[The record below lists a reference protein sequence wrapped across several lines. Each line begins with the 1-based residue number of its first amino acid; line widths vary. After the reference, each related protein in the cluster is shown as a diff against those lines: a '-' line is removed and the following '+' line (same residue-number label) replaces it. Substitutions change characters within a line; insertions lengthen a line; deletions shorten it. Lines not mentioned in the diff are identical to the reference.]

1 MFVLDD
7 DVRTIPEGRKR
18 FSGIVCC
25 SMILIKVLS
34 IFQSIFRLHNYVF
47 FASYHK
53 KFQQVKYCQYNLQQP
68 QGTACFLS
76 AGLRFGHFDSILTQQ
91 QVQDNPWNILAL
103 EGRQNLQNLCLQ
115 EIHVWV

>member
-7 DVRTIPEGRKR
+7 DVRTIPECRKR

-25 SMILIKVLS
+25 CMILIKVLS

-91 QVQDNPWNILAL
+91 QVQGNLWNILAL

-115 EIHVWV
+115 EIHV

>member
-1 MFVLDD
+1 MFSVKDNQPLYY
-7 DVRTIPEGRKR
+7 
-18 FSGIVCC
+18 FSEYF
-25 SMILIKVLS
+25 S
-34 IFQSIFRLHNYVF
+34 ITQLCV

-53 KFQQVKYCQYNLQQP
+53 KFQQVKYCQYNLQQS

-91 QVQDNPWNILAL
+91 QVQGNLWNILAL

-115 EIHVWV
+115 EIHV